1 MRRIALEISSTGR
14 TGADSLFEKIV
25 ELEIIHNLRSDSN
38 GIAGIWKIV
47 LKDPRASPRTPFFAQ
62 TQGIGGPPFLVSKCF
77 RGDRRELWPT

>member
-38 GIAGIWKIV
+38 GIAGIWADHQSAIPMNNV
-47 LKDPRASPRTPFFAQ
+47 RLEQLAPQLLTSVIDVVAVRNAGNQAR
-62 TQGIGGPPFLVSKCF
+62 
-77 RGDRRELWPT
+77 